1 MRSRTCS
8 PTRTGAFPP
17 HHVTFDRGHGRTE
30 IREIT
35 CTSQVASLD
44 FPGVYQAFRLRR
56 ETFNL
61 WGNPIRSETA
71 YGIASLTTHQANPAD
86 IAALVRGQW
95 QIENRVH
102 YVRDVTY
109 DEDHS
114 QVRTGAAPQ
123 VMSTMRNIAIS
134 LLRLTGWKNIKQ
146 ATEKL
151 SRRLDQILALL
162 GV

>member
-1 MRSRTCS
+1 M
-8 PTRTGAFPP
+8 
-17 HHVTFDRGHGRTE
+17 
-30 IREIT
+30 
-35 CTSQVASLD
+35 
-44 FPGVYQAFRLRR
+44 
-56 ETFNL
+56 
-61 WGNPIRSETA
+61 
-71 YGIASLTTHQANPAD
+71 HQANPAD

-109 DEDHS
+109 DEDRS

-123 VMSTMRNIAIS
+123 VMATMRNVAIS
-134 LLRLTGWKNIKQ
+134 LLRLAGWQNIKQ

-162 GV
+162 RV